1 MRRAEVRRAV
11 ERLGGYGEWPLS
23 EAPLAV
29 TADGGRPRIV
39 LRERDGVYALG
50 ARGWQRMTAP
60 PPLEDV
66 RVRFRRVPR

>member
-1 MRRAEVRRAV
+1 M
-11 ERLGGYGEWPLS
+11 
-23 EAPLAV
+23 

-60 PPLEDV
+60 PPLQDV